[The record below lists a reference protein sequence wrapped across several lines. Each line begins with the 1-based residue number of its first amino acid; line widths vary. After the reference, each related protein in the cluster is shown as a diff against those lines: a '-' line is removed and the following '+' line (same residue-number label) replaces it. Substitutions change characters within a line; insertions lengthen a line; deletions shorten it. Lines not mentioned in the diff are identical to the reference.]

1 MSLLRLAASIALLIA
16 SPAARAA
23 AADSVEARGE
33 SLRVEISL
41 DGARPVRWE
50 ACFPSCEASVDR
62 AVFGTPLDP
71 PLVQIAVAGEP
82 ELRERID
89 ALRYRVIRREED
101 GATVL
106 DFVSA
111 PLADGVVVRKIW
123 RISQRGYEASLEVAL
138 QGEGAERFFR
148 AHPLELL
155 LQTGRSFE
163 PEPAWG
169 FASLSEALAALRI
182 ASGSVRDLHA
192 QSGPEPLPAGSWAGV
207 RSRFWALLV
216 RTDAPGT
223 VDGPRAAA
231 VSLRIAPAL
240 AQRFEFYAGPI
251 ERQLLGATDPALE
264 ELLFAH
270 LWFWL
275 RWLALGLLILLGA
288 LRDLVG
294 NAGVAILL
302 LAVCVKILMRPLTA
316 TAERWQRQVNATRT
330 QLQPGIDEI
339 KASSS
344 GAERS
349 NRLFELHREHGVSL
363 FYGMKSLLAVL
374 IQIPVFIAAYHTLA
388 EDFALSHVGFLWI
401 ANLVEPDRLVVLPFA
416 IPFFG
421 DALNVLPFL
430 MSALTVVSSR
440 LHDDGTLAPELL
452 RSQRRSLYLMA
463 LAFFVLFYSFPAGM
477 VLYWTSNNL
486 VALAR
491 DEISRWIPRR
501 REGTWRLRFAA
512 LRR

>member
-1 MSLLRLAASIALLIA
+1 MSRLRLAACIALLLA

-33 SLRVEISL
+33 SLRVEIAL
-41 DGARPVRWE
+41 DGASPVRWE
-50 ACFPSCEASVDR
+50 ACYPSCDATVDR
-62 AVFGTPLDP
+62 AVFGTRLDP
-71 PLVQIAVAGEP
+71 PLVRIAAPGDP
-82 ELRERID
+82 GLGERID
-89 ALRYRVIRREED
+89 ALRYRVLRREEE
-101 GATVL
+101 GTSVL

-111 PLADGVVVRKIW
+111 PLADDVVVRKTW
-123 RISQRGYEASLEVAL
+123 RISKRGYEASLEVSL
-138 QGEGAERFFR
+138 QGEGGERFLR

-169 FASLSEALAALRI
+169 FAALSEALTAVQI
-182 ASGSVRDLHA
+182 SSGSVRDLGE
-192 QSGPEPLPAGSWAGV
+192 QPGPEPLAAGGWTGV

-216 RTDAPGT
+216 RSDASGT
-223 VDGPRAAA
+223 VDSPRAAS
-231 VSLRIAPAL
+231 VSLQLAPAL
-240 AQRFEFYAGPI
+240 AQRFQFYAGPI
-251 ERQLLGATDPALE
+251 ERHLLRATDPALGA
-264 ELLFAH
+264 LLFAH

-302 LAVCVKILMRPLTA
+302 LAVCVKLLMRPLTA
-316 TAERWQRQVNATRT
+316 TAERWQRQVNEKRT

-344 GAERS
+344 GSERS
-349 NRLFELHREHGVSL
+349 RRLFDLHREHGVSL
-363 FYGMKSLLAVL
+363 FYGLKSLLAVL
-374 IQIPVFIAAYHTLA
+374 IQIPVFIAAYHTLD

-401 ANLVEPDRLVVLPFA
+401 ANLVEPDRLVLLPFA

-421 DALNVLPFL
+421 DALNLLPFL
-430 MSALTVVSSR
+430 MSALTVLSSR
-440 LHDDGTLAPELL
+440 LHDDGTLAPQLL
-452 RSQRRSLYLMA
+452 RSQRRGLYVMA

-501 REGTWRLRFAA
+501 RDSTWRLGFDA

>member
-1 MSLLRLAASIALLIA
+1 MSLLRLAACMALLLA
-16 SPAARAA
+16 LPAARAA

-33 SLRVEISL
+33 SLRVEIAL

-50 ACFPSCEASVDR
+50 ACFPNCDATVDR

-71 PLVQIAVAGEP
+71 PLVRIAVAGDP
-82 ELRERID
+82 ELGERID
-89 ALRYRVIRREED
+89 ALRYGVERREDD
-101 GATVL
+101 GTIVL
-106 DFVSA
+106 DFISA

-123 RISQRGYEASLEVAL
+123 RISKRGYGASLEVAL
-138 QGEGAERFFR
+138 RGVGAERFTR

-155 LQTGRSFE
+155 LETGRSFE

-169 FASLSEALAALRI
+169 FAALSEELTALRI
-182 ASGSVRDLHA
+182 VAGSVRDLRA
-192 QSGPEPLPAGSWAGV
+192 QPGPEPLAAAGWTGV
-207 RSRFWALLV
+207 RNRFWALLV
-216 RTDAPGT
+216 RSDAPGT
-223 VDGPRAAA
+223 VDSPRAAA
-231 VSLRIAPAL
+231 VSLQLAPAL

-251 ERQLLGATDPALE
+251 ERHLLGATDPALE
-264 ELLFAH
+264 AMLFAH

-302 LAVCVKILMRPLTA
+302 LALCVKILMRPLTA
-316 TAERWQRQVNATRT
+316 IAERWQRQVNETRT

-339 KASSS
+339 KAGSS
-344 GAERS
+344 GSERS
-349 NRLFELHREHGVSL
+349 RRLFELHREHGVSL
-363 FYGMKSLLAVL
+363 FYGLKSLLAVL
-374 IQIPVFIAAYHTLA
+374 IQIPVFIAAYHTLG

-401 ANLVEPDRLVVLPFA
+401 ANLVEPDRLLLLPFA

-421 DALNVLPFL
+421 DALNALPFL

-452 RSQRRSLYLMA
+452 RSQRRGLYAMA

-491 DEISRWIPRR
+491 DGISRFIPRR
-501 REGTWRLRFAA
+501 RGSTWRLGFDA